1 MPRTLHVA
9 GPGAGHVLLL
19 LGHVAAGVEGVE
31 GHVCLHVSVLR
42 VAALQLPARAADGVG
57 VAGLLLLLLMVR
69 ILSWKQNRSVLQYLC
84 NLIDSLEMGLKD
96 TE

>member
-1 MPRTLHVA
+1 MGVGGRRGVPRTLHVA
-9 GPGAGHVLLL
+9 GPGARHVLL

-57 VAGLLLLLLMVR
+57 VAGLLLLLLVVR
-69 ILSWKQNRSVLQYLC
+69 ILPWKQR
-84 NLIDSLEMGLKD
+84 
-96 TE
+96 

>member
-1 MPRTLHVA
+1 MGVGGRRGVPCTLHIA
-9 GPGAGHVLLL
+9 GPGAGHVLL

-57 VAGLLLLLLMVR
+57 VTGLLLLLVLVVR
-69 ILSWKQNRSVLQYLC
+69 ILSWKH
-84 NLIDSLEMGLKD
+84 
-96 TE
+96 